1 MDRFAQEQL
10 AHASIR
16 SPLPNRV
23 KHALAH
29 MRANIGE
36 KVTLKGLAVACAMP
50 ERTLLNQ
57 FRKFVGLSPLA
68 YLLHLRLNAARD
80 ELLNADEGATIADI
94 ASRCGFTHFGRFA
107 AAYRSAFNETPSA
120 TRQRVR
126 APLDSRATGRDGHD
140 VSGLPR
146 CPGLPREM
154 PSLVVLPL
162 STETLK
168 ESHEARH
175 LTEQLAAALSR
186 TRVGAVSLAH
196 PSHPFTTHSPR
207 PRNAGTQYCL
217 TGRLIQRGERT
228 RVIVRLIDVAAD
240 RHVWGDSFDG
250 SADNPFELSDR
261 VTDRVLSNVVA
272 SITDA
277 EIKRARDRDG
287 DCTTVSDLAM
297 RALPLI
303 MDTTVPGTRKAIA
316 ILTRATELDPTNA
329 LAVAL
334 LAACHAQLQ
343 WRYGAPSAADA
354 CVKAAGLS
362 ARAAVLDEGDP
373 LVTVARA
380 ATAFWAA
387 RPDEADALA
396 ARALAQDP
404 TNTWAWERYG
414 FARLFGGGNPEHAIA
429 DFNRALRLRGPSL
442 SRINC
447 LIGIAGA
454 HAKAGRSAEAL
465 HWRRTALAENPAA
478 TWLYVMDAGP
488 ALEAGDWARF
498 VADVEYVRRGQP
510 ELSIA
515 LLQDSFH
522 PIDPSVLDAL
532 PRAGMPLT

>member
-1 MDRFAQEQL
+1 MARRAQEQL
-10 AHASIR
+10 TN
-16 SPLPNRV
+16 PFDQRV
-23 KHALAH
+23 FPHRVRCALTY

-36 KVTLKGLAVACAMP
+36 KVTLAGLATACGMP

-68 YLLHLRLNAARD
+68 YLLHLRLNAVRD
-80 ELLNADEGATIADI
+80 ELLNTGDGATIADI
-94 ASRCGFTHFGRFA
+94 ASRCGFTHLGRFA
-107 AAYRSAFNETPSA
+107 TAYRSVFRESPSA
-120 TRQRVR
+120 TRRRVC
-126 APLDSRATGRDGHD
+126 APSDFGVLADDGHD
-140 VSGLPR
+140 GSGLPR
-146 CPGLPREM
+146 RIGVPRQM

-168 ESHEARH
+168 ESREARH
-175 LTEQLAAALSR
+175 LTEQLAATLSR
-186 TRVGAVSLAH
+186 MRVGSVTLVH
-196 PSHPFTTHSPR
+196 PSRRSTTHSPR
-207 PRNAGTQYCL
+207 PRNAGMQYCL
-217 TGRLIQRGERT
+217 TGRLTQRDERT
-228 RVIVRLIDVAAD
+228 RVIVRLIDVATE

-250 SADNPFELSDR
+250 SANDPFELCDR
-261 VTDRVLSNVVA
+261 VADRVLSNVVA

-277 EIKRARDRDG
+277 EIIRARDGDG
-287 DCTTVSDLAM
+287 DRATVRDLAM

-316 ILTRATELDPTNA
+316 ILTQATELGPTNA

-343 WRYGAPSAADA
+343 WRYGAPSSADA
-354 CVKAAGLS
+354 CAEAMRLS
-362 ARAAVLDEGDP
+362 ARAALLDEGDP
-373 LVTVARA
+373 LVTAARA
-380 ATAFWAA
+380 ATAFWVA

-414 FARLFGGGNPEHAIA
+414 FAKLFGGGDPEQSIA
-429 DFNRALRLRGPSL
+429 DFNRALRLRGTSL

-454 HAKAGRSAEAL
+454 HARAGRLAEASR
-465 HWRRTALAENPAA
+465 WRRTALAENPAA
-478 TWLYVMDAGP
+478 TWLYVMDACP
-488 ALEAGDWARF
+488 TLEAGDWAGF
-498 VADVEYVRRGQP
+498 VANVERMRRGQP

-515 LLQDSFH
+515 LLRDSIH